1 MYIVIE
7 LQKTG
12 DNLGHLEFVFT
23 DYNQALNKYYTILA
37 YAAVSNV
44 EKHSA
49 TILNEWGDVMK
60 NESFEHK

>member
-12 DNLGHLEFVFT
+12 DNLGHLEFTFT
-23 DYNQALNKYYTILA
+23 DYNQALNKYHTVLA